1 MQSEAHPLLH
11 SPMAC
16 DKTAV
21 LSPLPAVSRLTG
33 DDREM
38 LSLEKELR
46 KIQQQL
52 NLMQWRARDI
62 SEHALHK
69 APKRTE
75 LPGFPRELRGH
86 CRQSFS

>member
-1 MQSEAHPLLH
+1 V
-11 SPMAC
+11 C

-38 LSLEKELR
+38 PRLEKELR

-52 NLMQWRARDI
+52 HLMQRRARDI
-62 SEHALHK
+62 SEHSLHK
-69 APKRTE
+69 AQKRTE

>member
-21 LSPLPAVSRLTG
+21 LSPLPAVSRLAG
-33 DDREM
+33 DDWEM
-38 LSLEKELR
+38 PSLEEELR

-52 NLMQWRARDI
+52 NFLQWRARDI
-62 SEHALHK
+62 SDCTVRETL
-69 APKRTE
+69 KRIE
-75 LPGFPRELRGH
+75 LPG
-86 CRQSFS
+86 

>member
-62 SEHALHK
+62 SDCTVRETL
-69 APKRTE
+69 KRIE
-75 LPGFPRELRGH
+75 LPG
-86 CRQSFS
+86 